1 MQVGQRSVKEGL
13 YNVFIM
19 DETHS
24 ILACGAGGATKL
36 KNHQTNCLTRI
47 FNYKFPYEYIDHF
60 DEILNRKDKVN
71 KFFKE
76 LK

>member
-1 MQVGQRSVKEGL
+1 
-13 YNVFIM
+13 M

-24 ILACGAGGATKL
+24 ILACGAGGTTKL